1 MKGPPDWVPANTTEE
16 WHMATRSVLTLTL
29 VILELIIITLV
40 PLESGIAQDTR
51 ERWGFGVR
59 AGGNI
64 WFNDYSQRVVGE
76 GGELMLRYGINRVFS
91 AGLLFGYEELKSNQ
105 DPPIY
110 LKVQAIP
117 GSVVGWMHFAYDKP
131 FNPYLYLG
139 VGAMIYKRSVGGNVD
154 LTGGE
159 LKTSFHVPAGVGFE
173 ARASQDVSI
182 TADIGYRIVDDN
194 TDGRIS
200 GKLGIYATAKV
211 GVNIYFGAGV
221 TEKQELA
228 KAEAHQANEPS
239 EANAAQLKVL
249 ADLEALS
256 VKALAALEELRI
268 KDSTEAEAIR
278 MKDSTEAEARRLP
291 EFSARNPADTVI
303 ILERGKTVVLKGI
316 NFESG
321 KATLTNNSEGALRT
335 ALNALLAS
343 ETVNVLI
350 VGHTDNVGKAAY
362 NKKLSLRRAQTVK
375 SWLIKRKISARRLTV
390 AGKGSAEPIDDNSM
404 PEGRANNRRIE
415 FRAY

>member
-1 MKGPPDWVPANTTEE
+1 
-16 WHMATRSVLTLTL
+16 MATRSVLTLTL

-182 TADIGYRIVDDN
+182 TADIGYRIVDDY

-211 GVNIYFGAGV
+211 GVNIYFGTSV

-228 KAEAHQANEPS
+228 TEKTHQTQDLS
-239 EANAAQLKVL
+239 EADERRVKALT
-249 ADLEALS
+249 DLEALR
-256 VKALAALEELRI
+256 VKALAALEALRI
-268 KDSTEAEAIR
+268 KDSTEAEA
-278 MKDSTEAEARRLP
+278 RRLADLNVRHP
-291 EFSARNPADTVI
+291 VDTVT
-303 ILERGKTVVLKGI
+303 ILERGKTIVLKGI

-321 KATLTNNSEGALRT
+321 KATLTNDSEGALRT

-350 VGHTDNVGKAAY
+350 VGHTDKVGKAAY

-375 SWLIKRKISARRLTV
+375 SWLIKHKISARRLTV
-390 AGKGSAEPIDDNSM
+390 AGKGFDEPIDDNST
-404 PEGRANNRRIE
+404 PYGRANNRRIE
-415 FRAY
+415 VRVLN

>member
-40 PLESGIAQDTR
+40 PLDSGIAQDTR

-182 TADIGYRIVDDN
+182 TADIGYRIVDDY

-200 GKLGIYATAKV
+200 GKRGIYATAKV
-211 GVNIYFGAGV
+211 GVNIYFGTSV

-228 KAEAHQANEPS
+228 TEKTHQTQDLS
-239 EANAAQLKVL
+239 EADERRVKALT
-249 ADLEALS
+249 DLEALR
-256 VKALAALEELRI
+256 VKALAALEALRI
-268 KDSTEAEAIR
+268 KDSTEAEA
-278 MKDSTEAEARRLP
+278 RRLADLNVRHP
-291 EFSARNPADTVI
+291 VDTVT
-303 ILERGKTVVLKGI
+303 ILERGKTIVLKGI

-321 KATLTNNSEGALRT
+321 KATLTNDSEGALRT

-350 VGHTDNVGKAAY
+350 VGHTDKVGKAAY

-375 SWLIKRKISARRLTV
+375 SWLIKHKISARRLTV
-390 AGKGSAEPIDDNSM
+390 AGKGFDEPIDDNST
-404 PEGRANNRRIE
+404 PYGRANNRRIE
-415 FRAY
+415 VRVLN

>member
-182 TADIGYRIVDDN
+182 TADIGYRIVDDY

-211 GVNIYFGAGV
+211 GVNIYFGTSV

-228 KAEAHQANEPS
+228 TEKTHQTQDLS
-239 EANAAQLKVL
+239 EADERRVKALT
-249 ADLEALS
+249 DLEALR
-256 VKALAALEELRI
+256 VKALAALEALRI
-268 KDSTEAEAIR
+268 KDSTEAEA
-278 MKDSTEAEARRLP
+278 RRLADLNVRHP
-291 EFSARNPADTVI
+291 VDTVT
-303 ILERGKTVVLKGI
+303 ILERGKTIVLKGI

-321 KATLTNNSEGALRT
+321 KATLTNDSEGALRT

-350 VGHTDNVGKAAY
+350 VGHTDKVGKAAY

-375 SWLIKRKISARRLTV
+375 SWLIKHKISARRLTV
-390 AGKGSAEPIDDNSM
+390 AGKGFDEPIDDNST
-404 PEGRANNRRIE
+404 PYGRANNRRIE
-415 FRAY
+415 VRVLN